1 MATSV
6 TNCEL
11 AEDSKTLS
19 NGVRELNNAPHAPTP
34 PGHNSTWSVT
44 ASTRVETTTHV
55 GGDTSM
61 ESGEGTPSRLAPED
75 PTHQDPGWP
84 EVLAD
89 CVEPLISAVRETSS
103 TRAQSTRPSLPS
115 DTSKDTPPSVTENQQ
130 GSNLP
135 VKDSGGLERPPNR
148 DHHPSS
154 SSSTLQRS
162 NNNTPT
168 DNRACGTHDTSGDH
182 CLGDWEM
189 PKATTAK
196 THKILPQKPA
206 WHSDR
211 QSLNPPTAWPH
222 AHTSSPP
229 DEDSLPKRVAD
240 SERYHKQHNPTRQG
254 LCPSTNNRKSNTIHI
269 SAQHS
274 VTVKAHTSATVT
286 PHSLPNSSQHLGK
299 EWSTVKLARVPG
311 PLPLRRQWECPS
323 AHRRSYMQPPSLTWA
338 LHQMT
343 RTIPLTIANTTIH
356 YKQTTI
362 HYKKYSILI
371 TSYQFLTT
379 NIQSS
384 PTMTLQMPIRNCK
397 GHTNPLHQP
406 PRTIAT

>member
-34 PGHNSTWSVT
+34 PGHNNTWSVT

-89 CVEPLISAVRETSS
+89 CVERLISAVRETSS

-115 DTSKDTPPSVTENQQ
+115 DTSKDTPPSVTENRQ

-154 SSSTLQRS
+154 SPTLQRS

-168 DNRACGTHDTSGDH
+168 DNRAGGTHDTSGDH

-254 LCPSTNNRKSNTIHI
+254 LRPTTNNCKPTTIT
-269 SAQHS
+269 AQS
-274 VTVKAHTSATVT
+274 PVTVEAHTSATVT
-286 PHSLPNSSQHLGK
+286 PHFLPNSSLTFRQGMEHG
-299 EWSTVKLARVPG
+299 EAQSSSRPTAPEETVGMPIRPQAKLHATA
-311 PLPLRRQWECPS
+311 L
-323 AHRRSYMQPPSLTWA
+323 AHMSITPDDLNNNIILLTNA
-338 LHQMT
+338 
-343 RTIPLTIANTTIH
+343 TTSH
-356 YKQTTI
+356 YKQTQ
-362 HYKKYSILI
+362 
-371 TSYQFLTT
+371 QFIIN
-379 NIQSS
+379 NIIII
-384 PTMTLQMPIRNCK
+384 PYY
-397 GHTNPLHQP
+397 
-406 PRTIAT
+406 

>member
-6 TNCEL
+6 TNCKL
-11 AEDSKTLS
+11 ADDSKTLS
-19 NGVRELNNAPHAPTP
+19 NGARELNNAPSALTP
-34 PGHNSTWSVT
+34 SGHNNTWSVT

-89 CVEPLISAVRETSS
+89 CVERLISAVRETSL

-154 SSSTLQRS
+154 SPTLQRS

-168 DNRACGTHDTSGDH
+168 DNRASGTHDTSGDH

-206 WHSDR
+206 GHSDR

-254 LCPSTNNRKSNTIHI
+254 LRPTTNNCKPIDHDHCSI
-269 SAQHS
+269 SSHGGGPHQCNRDTTLPAQFLLNIKFRQGMEHGEAQS
-274 VTVKAHTSATVT
+274 SSRPTAPEETVGMPIRPQAKLHATALAHMSIT
-286 PHSLPNSSQHLGK
+286 PDNLNNNIIL
-299 EWSTVKLARVPG
+299 
-311 PLPLRRQWECPS
+311 
-323 AHRRSYMQPPSLTWA
+323 LT
-338 LHQMT
+338 
-343 RTIPLTIANTTIH
+343 NTTISH
-356 YKQTTI
+356 YKQTQ
-362 HYKKYSILI
+362 
-371 TSYQFLTT
+371 QFIIN
-379 NIQSS
+379 NIIII
-384 PTMTLQMPIRNCK
+384 PYY
-397 GHTNPLHQP
+397 
-406 PRTIAT
+406 